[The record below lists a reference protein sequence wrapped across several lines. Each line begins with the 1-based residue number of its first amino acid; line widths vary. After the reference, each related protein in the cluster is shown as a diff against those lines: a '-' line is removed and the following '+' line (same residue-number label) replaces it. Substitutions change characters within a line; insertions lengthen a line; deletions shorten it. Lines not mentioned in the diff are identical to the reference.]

1 MIHDNDGWKQRI
13 CHDSS
18 PDEKLISLVE
28 RRNSLSRQKDQT
40 IARRSCVYKLPS
52 HLCPSVYR
60 CSLRMAPSPA
70 VPTPLASDSASAP
83 EKNARNA
90 STAKLRSCVV
100 CRSRKVRCDKLSPCS
115 NCRKANIPCVV
126 PSNDRPPR
134 WARRLERIADNGQ
147 GVAGQ
152 GAGGSGTDQV
162 MNRLR
167 TLENLVKELSGQL
180 EVANAAASRG
190 ASSDAPSPQD
200 VVKDAAS
207 PSSTS
212 TASDVQKHFGRMVIK
227 DKNRE
232 KYVASGFWSRI
243 SDEVRQLQPCFF
255 LFIAL
260 TACSSMG

>member
-1 MIHDNDGWKQRI
+1 
-13 CHDSS
+13 
-18 PDEKLISLVE
+18 
-28 RRNSLSRQKDQT
+28 
-40 IARRSCVYKLPS
+40 
-52 HLCPSVYR
+52 
-60 CSLRMAPSPA
+60 
-70 VPTPLASDSASAP
+70 
-83 EKNARNA
+83 
-90 STAKLRSCVV
+90 
-100 CRSRKVRCDKLSPCS
+100 
-115 NCRKANIPCVV
+115 
-126 PSNDRPPR
+126 
-134 WARRLERIADNGQ
+134 LERIADNGQ
-147 GVAGQ
+147 GVASQ
-152 GAGGSGTDQV
+152 GGGSSFGTDQV

-200 VVKDAAS
+200 VAKDAAS

-243 SDEVRQLQPCFF
+243 SDEVRQLQPSFL

-260 TACSSMG
+260 TACSSMA

>member
-1 MIHDNDGWKQRI
+1 M
-13 CHDSS
+13 
-18 PDEKLISLVE
+18 
-28 RRNSLSRQKDQT
+28 
-40 IARRSCVYKLPS
+40 
-52 HLCPSVYR
+52 
-60 CSLRMAPSPA
+60 
-70 VPTPLASDSASAP
+70 
-83 EKNARNA
+83 
-90 STAKLRSCVV
+90 
-100 CRSRKVRCDKLSPCS
+100 
-115 NCRKANIPCVV
+115 V

-147 GVAGQ
+147 SAAGQ
-152 GAGGSGTDQV
+152 GGGSSGTDQV

-190 ASSDAPSPQD
+190 TSSGAPSPQD

-243 SDEVRQLQPCFF
+243 SDEVR
-255 LFIAL
+255 
-260 TACSSMG
+260 

>member
-1 MIHDNDGWKQRI
+1 M
-13 CHDSS
+13 
-18 PDEKLISLVE
+18 
-28 RRNSLSRQKDQT
+28 T
-40 IARRSCVYKLPS
+40 
-52 HLCPSVYR
+52 
-60 CSLRMAPSPA
+60 PSPA

-147 GVAGQ
+147 GTAGQ
-152 GAGGSGTDQV
+152 GGSSGTDQV

-200 VVKDAAS
+200 AVKDAAS

-243 SDEVRQLQPCFF
+243 SDEVCQLHPALLF

-260 TACSSMG
+260 TACSSIG